1 MILIFFGHLLNRF
14 IKNFFAQRN
23 QMKSRGCF
31 SMGIFIEIIKKPAII
46 IALVTLVG
54 LIAMKNK
61 PSKVI
66 TGTILSFVGFSMIKL
81 GSGILANVLMAFSKL
96 FDSAFNVEGI
106 VPSNE
111 AMMAMT
117 MKSLGSIAS
126 LILVVGLVTN
136 ILVAR
141 FTRFKA
147 VYLSLHLTLF
157 SSFAI
162 AAVFQMIGLKDIVA
176 IICGGIGLGFYMAIS
191 PSILGHY
198 AKDVIGSED
207 YTIAHSGSLAYILG
221 SITAKKFGNK
231 KHDAEEV
238 HMSDSVMFLKNPTV
252 ATTLT
257 MLILFVVTCIFAKS
271 AVLAKVTLGE
281 NAFIFSLENA
291 ATFAAGLFIVKAG
304 IKMFIDEI
312 VPAFKG
318 FAKIFAPGSIP
329 GVDVLV
335 LFDKS
340 PNTAL
345 IGFLV
350 SFLVGVVMIV
360 ILPLLHMPVIVP
372 GLMACFITGGAS
384 AILGNAEGGVRGAVI
399 SSAIDG
405 LLLSILPAVSL
416 ALFSTLGVHGT
427 TFADPDMIGLAGLFW
442 LIFRWF

>member
-1 MILIFFGHLLNRF
+1 
-14 IKNFFAQRN
+14 
-23 QMKSRGCF
+23 
-31 SMGIFIEIIKKPAII
+31 MGIFIEIIKKPAII

-96 FDSAFNVEGI
+96 FNSAFNVERV

-126 LILVVGLVTN
+126 LILVVGLITN

-141 FTRFKA
+141 FTPFKA

-162 AAVFQMIGLKDIVA
+162 AAVFRMIGLSNVVA
-176 IICGGIGLGFYMAIS
+176 VICGGIGLGFYMAIS

-198 AKDVIGSED
+198 AKDVTGSDE

-221 SITAKKFGNK
+221 SFVAKKFGNK
-231 KHDAEEV
+231 EHDAEDV
-238 HMSDSVMFLKNPTV
+238 KMSDSVMFLKNPTV

-257 MLILFVVTCIFAKS
+257 MLILFVITCVFAKS

-335 LFDKS
+335 LFDKA

-350 SFLVGVVMIV
+350 SFLIGVLMIIV
-360 ILPLLHMPVIVP
+360 LPLLHMPVIVP
-372 GLMACFITGGAS
+372 GLMAFFITGGAS
-384 AILGNAEGGVRGAVI
+384 AILGNAEGGVKGAVI

-416 ALFSTLGVHGT
+416 ALFAALGVHGT

>member
-1 MILIFFGHLLNRF
+1 
-14 IKNFFAQRN
+14 
-23 QMKSRGCF
+23 
-31 SMGIFIEIIKKPAII
+31 MGIFIEIIKKPAII
-46 IALVTLVG
+46 IALVTLIG

-66 TGTILSFVGFSMIKL
+66 TGTIISFVGFSMIKM
-81 GSGILANVLMAFSKL
+81 GSSILADVLTAFSKL
-96 FDSAFNVEGI
+96 FNSAFNVEGI

-117 MKSLGSIAS
+117 MKDLGSIAS

-147 VYLSLHLTLF
+147 VYLSLHLALF

-162 AAVFQMIGLKDIVA
+162 AAVFEMIGLSNVLAIVF
-176 IICGGIGLGFYMAIS
+176 GGIGLGFYMAIS
-191 PSILGHY
+191 PSLLGHY
-198 AKDVIGSED
+198 TKDVVDSEE
-207 YTIAHSGSLAYILG
+207 YTIAHSGTLAYLLG
-221 SITAKKFGNK
+221 SFVAKRFGNK
-231 KHDAEEV
+231 EHDAEKV
-238 HMSDSVMFLKNPTV
+238 KMNDKVMFLKDPIV

-257 MLILFVVTCIFAKS
+257 MFILFIVTCIFAQQ
-271 AVLAKVTLGE
+271 AVLSKVTLGE
-281 NAFIFSLENA
+281 NSFIFSLENA
-291 ATFAAGLFIVKAG
+291 ATFAAGLYIVKAG

-360 ILPLLHMPVIVP
+360 ILPLLGMPVIVP

-384 AILGNAEGGVRGAVI
+384 AILGNAEGGIRGAVI

-405 LLLSILPAVSL
+405 LLLSIMPAVSL